1 MNRIIVIAIL
11 LWSSANVFAQNPLF
25 NQTFCTDTALTIT
38 PAVQVLPDGYLLF
51 GQYNDVSNNERIYMR
66 KLDLNG
72 YPQWLRVI
80 DDEWDNNQNIDAEL
94 NIIERGTQVLATT
107 DNHIVLSYSKDT
119 IALTGTSDNVYLT
132 KLDLNGNKIWQ
143 HNYGIYNRD
152 EICRHVI
159 ETADGGFMLV
169 GTRGEENNE
178 PGASFY
184 VIKTDAAGILEWD
197 TTYVANWGQAFS
209 VQQTPWDG
217 GYIIGGAGRTDTTLY
232 DMWVIKITATGQLEW
247 EQNFDGY
254 EWSDCAAHVSILT
267 TLSEYQNNQPI
278 RYLILGCHN
287 MELAT
292 AMDHAY
298 INVLDEN
305 GNIVWERSDYDTSIP
320 DFDVFGVKPLVMPD
334 KSFVAI
340 VSTLSPRPSNVLVHF
355 APNGDVLST
364 QLITIDSEPTQAPD
378 YDLYLK
384 DIQATP
390 DGGYVL
396 AGYQFSPN
404 PQKSWIVKT
413 DSMGLTVPVED
424 CESVN
429 TAIET
434 APQFMGQ
441 GASVFSLSPNPA
453 TTQAT
458 LYIAQPA
465 AHRQLRIYNMSGQQV
480 KNLSLPDY
488 IAQYHFSV
496 ADLPAGVYVC
506 KVGDALGQKL
516 VVGK

>member
-80 DDEWDNNQNIDAEL
+80 DDEWDDNQNIDAEL
-94 NIIERGTQVLATT
+94 NIIERGTQVLTTT
-107 DNHIVLSYSKDT
+107 DNHIVLSYPKDT
-119 IALTGTSDNVYLT
+119 IALTGLRNNVYLT

-143 HNYGIYNRD
+143 HNYGIYNRN
-152 EICRHVI
+152 EVCRHVI

-184 VIKTDAAGILEWD
+184 VIKTDAEGILEWD

-232 DMWVIKITATGQLEW
+232 DMWIIKITATGQLEW
-247 EQNFDGY
+247 ERNFDGY
-254 EWSDCAAHVSILT
+254 NISDCAAQVRILT
-267 TLSEYQNNQPI
+267 TLQEYQNNMPI
-278 RYLILGCHN
+278 RYIMFGCIN
-287 MELAT
+287 EPLKN
-292 AMDHAY
+292 HAY

-305 GNIVWERSDYDTSIP
+305 GNIVWERSDYDETLP
-320 DFDVFGVKPLVMPD
+320 DFKTFITYPIIRSD
-334 KSFVAI
+334 KSFVCASSIDI
-340 VSTLSPRPSNVLVHF
+340 VRDNRLVDF
-355 APNGDVLST
+355 AANGDVNFT
-364 QLITIDSEPTQAPD
+364 QLITIDTTTNNTTGLS
-378 YDLYLK
+378 LYFQ
-384 DIQATP
+384 DIKPTP

-424 CESVN
+424 CESAN

-465 AHRQLRIYNMSGQQV
+465 AGRQLRIYNMSGQQV
-480 KNLSLPDY
+480 KHLVLPDY